1 MQHDPRDAHPNQIL
15 DAIARNTAKI
25 AEAVA
30 TIRTL
35 LVLWFVLSLAA
46 GAVIALLAFTAA
58 G

>member
-1 MQHDPRDAHPNQIL
+1 MQHDPTQTHPNHIL